1 LAVCTLGKDP
11 VAAHASQ
18 LFNAKRMPSAEVL
31 KSGVDILSLP
41 VISTYSLVI
50 LEGTGKNHEISN
62 ILPLALPIGIA
73 LISIFWF
80 VWTSK

>member
-1 LAVCTLGKDP
+1 MAVCTLGKDP

-50 LEGTGKNHEISN
+50 LEGTGNETSN

>member
-50 LEGTGKNHEISN
+50 LEGTGNETSN